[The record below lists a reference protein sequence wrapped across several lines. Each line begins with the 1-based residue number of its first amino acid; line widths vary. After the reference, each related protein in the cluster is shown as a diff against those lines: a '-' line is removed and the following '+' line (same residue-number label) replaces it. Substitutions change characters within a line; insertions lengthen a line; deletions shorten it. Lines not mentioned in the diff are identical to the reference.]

1 MKPAPP
7 KWPRE
12 QIEALRAMAER
23 RLSAS
28 EIAGALTAQ
37 FDVARSRSAVLGKLF
52 RLREEGTR
60 PPRLSRPP
68 GRWARLK
75 VEAGV
80 RYGKYLVA
88 VEEVPTAGRGQLW
101 RFRCDCGVE
110 TVKRASDVKCE
121 RVASCGHCGLR
132 GRHQRRH

>member
-1 MKPAPP
+1 MPNPLLEWPP
-7 KWPRE
+7 E
-12 QIEALRAMAER
+12 QIEALRTMAER

-28 EIAGALTAQ
+28 EIARALAAQ
-37 FDVARSRSAVLGKLF
+37 FGVARSRSAVIGKLF

-68 GRWARLK
+68 GRLPRLK
-75 VEAGV
+75 VETGV